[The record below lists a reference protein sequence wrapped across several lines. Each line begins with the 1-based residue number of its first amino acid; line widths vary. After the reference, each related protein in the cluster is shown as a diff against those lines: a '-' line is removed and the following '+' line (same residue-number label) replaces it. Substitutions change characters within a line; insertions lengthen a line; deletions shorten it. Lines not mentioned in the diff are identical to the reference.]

1 MPARDARKALHCL
14 LRRGEPNGTPPG
26 KQSDQLPGTELSH
39 SCVVCRICGGSVL
52 CMSADQSP
60 LRDSLDAWLSMR
72 AARGKGGR
80 PRDHRRALGRY
91 GERIALEHL
100 RACGFTLFTRN
111 YRTRRGEIDLIA
123 FDGRTLIFVEVKTQ
137 QLGTL
142 GMRMGESPLEW
153 LSASQLARYR
163 PVAQA
168 WLDDPRHASPQAQ
181 SMRFDAIGVL
191 VDEKGAV
198 VDLRHVEGSE

>member
-1 MPARDARKALHCL
+1 M
-14 LRRGEPNGTPPG
+14 
-26 KQSDQLPGTELSH
+26 
-39 SCVVCRICGGSVL
+39 SV
-52 CMSADQSP
+52 DQSR
-60 LRDSLDAWLSMR
+60 LRDSLDSLLRVR
-72 AARGKGGR
+72 AAQGKDGR

-100 RACGFTLFTRN
+100 RARGFTLLARN

-123 FDGRTLIFVEVKTQ
+123 FDGHMLIFVEVKTQ
-137 QLGTL
+137 QTRTSGTW
-142 GMRMGESPLEW
+142 MGEGPLEW

-168 WLDDPRHASPQAQ
+168 WLDAPRHTSPSAQ

>member
-1 MPARDARKALHCL
+1 MP
-14 LRRGEPNGTPPG
+14 G
-26 KQSDQLPGTELSH
+26 
-39 SCVVCRICGGSVL
+39 
-52 CMSADQSP
+52 
-60 LRDSLDAWLSMR
+60 
-72 AARGKGGR
+72 
-80 PRDHRRALGRY
+80 RDHRRALGRH
-91 GERIALEHL
+91 GEKLAVEHL
-100 RACGFTLFTRN
+100 LTRGFSLLARN

-137 QLGTL
+137 QLGTS
-142 GMRMGESPLEW
+142 GIRMGESPLEW

-191 VDEKGAV
+191 VDAKGTV